1 MIENQINQIV
11 LWGHK
16 LHSHTHSY
24 IHYAFIKAFT
34 HLGYKTLWFDKN
46 DDVSQINFDKSLFI
60 TEGQVDENI
69 PLKDDC
75 FYVLHN
81 CNFDKYRHLPRNNF
95 ISLQV
100 YTNTIPKHSTLIENS
115 CYYCDDCIF
124 IPWGTDLLPH
134 EVQENINKVKNDEIT
149 YKNPKAL
156 HFIGMPLYPWDLAL
170 EYCVENNIKY
180 RQKGGFSNNATPEE
194 NMKLIQ
200 ESYLAPAIQ
209 CKWQVDNHYVPCR
222 IFKNISYG
230 KMGITNNEYVYNL
243 FHKKILYDENVKEL
257 MQKGVE
263 FEERDSEYKK
273 NVLIPLMEDVRDNHT
288 YINRIKCI
296 FFLLNKIHNS

>member
-24 IHYAFIKAFT
+24 IHYAFVKAFT

-60 TEGQVDENI
+60 TEGHVDENI

-81 CNFDKYRHLPRNNF
+81 CKFDKYINLPIKN
-95 ISLQV
+95 IILLQV
-100 YTNTIPKHSTLIENS
+100 YTNTIPNISILIENS
-115 CYYCDDCIF
+115 CYYNNNHIF
-124 IPWGTDLLPH
+124 IPWGTDLLPL
-134 EVQENINKVKNDEIT
+134 EIQENINKIKNNKIN
-149 YKNPKAL
+149 YKDPKAL
-156 HFIGMPLYPWDLAL
+156 YFIGMYIPPWDLAL
-170 EYCVENNIKY
+170 DYCIENNIKY
-180 RQKGGFSNNATPEE
+180 RQKGGFSNNASPEE
-194 NMKLIQ
+194 NIKLIQ

-243 FHKKILYDENVKEL
+243 FHKKILYDENIKEL